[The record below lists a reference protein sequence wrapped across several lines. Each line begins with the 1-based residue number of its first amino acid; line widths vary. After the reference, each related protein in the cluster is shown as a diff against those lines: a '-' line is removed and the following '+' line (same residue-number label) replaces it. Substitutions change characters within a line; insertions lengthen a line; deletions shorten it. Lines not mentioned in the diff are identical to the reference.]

1 MRRYLIPVWCEGAES
16 MNEQP
21 RILGV
26 TLARGG
32 SKSVPMKNIRPIL
45 GIPLIAY
52 TIAEALRSRWIT
64 RHLVSTDD
72 ERIRQVAIAYGAEA
86 PFLRPAEFSTD
97 TASSVSALQHAAGWA
112 EQEEGMRYDYII
124 ELMCTNPLKNVDD
137 IDAALQKLITT
148 GADSVIAVHR
158 LDDHHP
164 IRIKKIVDDKIVD
177 FCLPEIPETRR
188 QDLKP
193 NAYVR
198 SGSIYALRRDHL
210 MVEGCRYGTENSRP
224 YILPPKR
231 AVNVDT
237 EIDFLV
243 AEKILE
249 EAPRT
254 YIKPVGDMKP

>member
-1 MRRYLIPVWCEGAES
+1 MS
-16 MNEQP
+16 EQP

-52 TIAEALRSRWIT
+52 TIAEALRSRFIT
-64 RHLVSTDD
+64 RYLVSTDD
-72 ERIRQVAIAYGAEA
+72 ERIRQAALAYGAEA
-86 PFLRPAEFSTD
+86 PFLRPAEFATD
-97 TASSVSALQHAAGWA
+97 TASSSGALQHAVSWV
-112 EQEEGMRYDYII
+112 EQEEGVQYDYII
-124 ELMCTNPLKNVDD
+124 ELMCTNPLKTVDD
-137 IDAALQKLITT
+137 IDAVLQKLITK
-148 GADSVIAVHR
+148 GADSVIAVHK

-193 NAYVR
+193 DAYIR
-198 SGSIYALRRDHL
+198 SGSIYSMRRDHL
-210 MVEGCRYGTENSRP
+210 MINGRRYGTENSRP
-224 YILPPKR
+224 HILMPER

-243 AEKILE
+243 AEKLLE
-249 EAPRT
+249 KAPRT
-254 YIKPVGDMKP
+254 YIKPIK

>member
-1 MRRYLIPVWCEGAES
+1 MS
-16 MNEQP
+16 EQP

-52 TIAEALRSRWIT
+52 SIAEALRSCFIT
-64 RHLVSTDD
+64 RYLVSTDD
-72 ERIRQVAIAYGAEA
+72 ERIRQVALAYGAEV
-86 PFLRPAEFSTD
+86 PFLRPAELATD
-97 TASSVSALQHAAGWA
+97 TASSSAALQHAVSWV
-112 EQEEGMRYDYII
+112 EQEEGVQYDYII
-124 ELMCTNPLKNVDD
+124 ELMCTNPLKTVED

-148 GADSVIAVHR
+148 GSDSVIAVHK

-164 IRIKKIVDDKIVD
+164 IRIKKIEDDKIVD

-193 NAYVR
+193 DAYIR
-198 SGSIYALRRDHL
+198 SGSIYSMRRDYL
-210 MVEGCRYGTENSRP
+210 MIDGRRYGSENSRP
-224 YILPPKR
+224 HILPPER

-243 AEKILE
+243 AEKILDK
-249 EAPRT
+249 APRT
-254 YIKPVGDMKP
+254 YIKPMSDKKP